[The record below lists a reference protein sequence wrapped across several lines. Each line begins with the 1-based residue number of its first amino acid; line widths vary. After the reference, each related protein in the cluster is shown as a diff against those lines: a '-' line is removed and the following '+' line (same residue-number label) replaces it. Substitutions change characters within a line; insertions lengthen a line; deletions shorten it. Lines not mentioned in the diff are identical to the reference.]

1 MTYKKLPGVLSFQ
14 RLMNVS
20 DGAMYNHF
28 SAAARTPLEVIRH
41 GVLGTQNVNGK
52 KTDINNIQ
60 TTESGKTV
68 AEANGFEV
76 EFHMW
81 FTPLSKAL
89 FSCASTSSDND
100 TIEQDIADFTSKALQ
115 SDGLEDVCCRYAR
128 NVLNGSWLWKRNLLL
143 GQTVTITVHT
153 ETKCYTSDALKAPRS
168 HFDNYTEDE
177 KALAEIFQHMLSGNA
192 MGERVKVNATVLF
205 GFEGAIEVYP
215 SQNYL
220 AGDLPGFARSLFKV
234 SSRSIAVSQ
243 DPTNTRVVGW
253 AALRD
258 QKIANALRTIDTWYS
273 QYPTVRKAI
282 AVEPNG
288 ASIDAQVHFRLD
300 NSSFK
305 IMRNIVNTDPNTDD
319 GKFLIASLIRGGV
332 YSEKDKDKNEGKGKG
347 KTENGSSE
355 TPQQENADEV

>member
-20 DGAMYNHF
+20 DGVMYNHF
-28 SAAARTPLEVIRH
+28 NNASRTPLEVIRH

-52 KTDINNIQ
+52 KTEINNIQ

-68 AEANGFEV
+68 TEANGFEV

-89 FSCASTSSDND
+89 FACANTNSDSLNE
-100 TIEQDIADFTSKALQ
+100 TIQQDIQNFIDSAANSP
-115 SDGLEDVCCRYAR
+115 GLEDVCCRYAR

-143 GQTVTITVHT
+143 GQTVTVTVQSDT
-153 ETKCYTSDALKAPRS
+153 ATYTSNALTANRS
-168 HFDNYTEDE
+168 NFDNYTSDE
-177 KALAEIFQHMLSGNA
+177 KALGQTFQHMLQGKA

-205 GFEGAIEVYP
+205 GFEGAVEVYP

-220 AGDLPGFARSLFKV
+220 ASNELKGFARSLFKV
-234 SSRSIAVSQ
+234 SSRNVAVSK
-243 DPTNTRVVGW
+243 DPTNTWVVGW

-258 QKIANALRTIDTWYS
+258 QKIANALRTIDTWYP
-273 QYPTVRKAI
+273 QYPTTLKAI

-288 ASIDAQVHFRLD
+288 ASIEAQVHFRLD

-332 YSEKDKDKNEGKGKG
+332 YSETEKDKDKSKDK
-347 KTENGSSE
+347 KTSKKEE
-355 TPQQENADEV
+355 ATQEDSDEV

>member
-20 DGAMYNHF
+20 DGVMYNHF
-28 SAAARTPLEVIRH
+28 NSATRTPLEVIRH

-52 KTDINNIQ
+52 ETKINNIQ

-68 AEANGFEV
+68 VEANGFEV

-89 FSCASTSSDND
+89 FACASTNSDNRNE
-100 TIEQDIADFTSKALQ
+100 TIQQDIQNFIDSATNSQ
-115 SDGLEDVCCRYAR
+115 GLEDVCCRYAR

-143 GQTVTITVHT
+143 GQTVAITVQT
-153 ETKCYTSDALKAPRS
+153 DTAIYNSDALKSNRS
-168 HFDNYTEDE
+168 NFDNYTDDE
-177 KALAEIFQHMLSGNA
+177 KSLAKTFQHMLQGNA
-192 MGERVKVNATVLF
+192 MGERVKVTATVLF
-205 GFEGAIEVYP
+205 GFEGAVEVYP

-220 AGDLPGFARSLFKV
+220 AGETTGFARSLFKV
-234 SSRSIAVSQ
+234 SSRKVVESK
-243 DPTNTRVVGW
+243 DPTNTWTVGW
-253 AALRD
+253 AAMRD

-273 QYPTVRKAI
+273 QYPTTLKAI

-288 ASIDAQVHFRLD
+288 ASIEAQVHFRLD

-305 IMRNIVNTDPNTDD
+305 IMRNIVNTNPNTDD

-332 YSEKDKDKNEGKGKG
+332 YSETDKEKNTSKSKKG
-347 KTENGSSE
+347 ELSI
-355 TPQQENADEV
+355 QENSDEV